1 MGGVLEGDIPA
12 GKRCSCAI
20 VLFVA
25 ADAVHLLV
33 GEVEIGDIPAPQAYV
48 MRSVDLPPGL
58 TDLANGIVAGHKT
71 SELISTA
78 GVGDGVCAI
87 AAIGQGDCPVWK
99 TSLATFV
106 KLVA

>member
-33 GEVEIGDIPAPQAYV
+33 GEVDVGDIDSRQSLA
-48 MRSVDLPPGL
+48 MESCRIGL
-58 TDLANGIVAGHKT
+58 GPDGLRDLADGIGIIFQVADPPEAIAVSGRIPFLGGIVDFDPPAR
-71 SELISTA
+71 
-78 GVGDGVCAI
+78 
-87 AAIGQGDCPVWK
+87 
-99 TSLATFV
+99 
-106 KLVA
+106 